1 MKCNYEANRY
11 KQLLHG
17 KHEYRCGAYSRY
29 RKRSRVSD
37 LLHMLRNNIH
47 TMHTS
52 HTTHRRK
59 QMSWVWKHVTQNI
72 KTIRWLFEQ
81 IEIIRIDKNIYIYVY
96 IYIYRYMCPSI
107 ILFIYTWITICLHRY
122 TCGYMIR
129 SLSVCSYIYPAGAM
143 QY

>member
-17 KHEYRCGAYSRY
+17 KHEHRCAANSRY
-29 RKRSRVSD
+29 RKRSLGSD
-37 LLHMLRNNIH
+37 LLHMLRNSIH

-52 HTTHRRK
+52 HTTHRPT
-59 QMSWVWKHVTQNI
+59 QMSWVRKRVTPKI

-81 IEIIRIDKNIYIYVY
+81 IEIIRIDKKIY
-96 IYIYRYMCPSI
+96 IYIYICPSI
-107 ILFIYTWITICLHRY
+107 LLFLYTWITICLHRY

-129 SLSVCSYIYPAGAM
+129 SLSVCSYIYLLSAM
-143 QY
+143 I

>member
-17 KHEYRCGAYSRY
+17 KHEYRRAAYSRY
-29 RKRSRVSD
+29 RKRSRGSD
-37 LLHMLRNNIH
+37 LLHMLRNSIH

-59 QMSWVWKHVTQNI
+59 QMSWVRKRVIQNI

-81 IEIIRIDKNIYIYVY
+81 IEIIRIDKKIYIY
-96 IYIYRYMCPSI
+96 IYMCPSI
-107 ILFIYTWITICLHRY
+107 LLFIYTWITTCLHRY

-129 SLSVCSYIYPAGAM
+129 SLSVR
-143 QY
+143 